1 MGLIWHSDGR
11 PDSPA
16 PGVSRVTIVERAT
29 GAGALTTRLV
39 TIQPGTT
46 TPPHWHRVEEAMMVL
61 EGEGKAV
68 LGDEVMDIR
77 AGATLL
83 GPAGIPHGFINTGSV
98 PMLLAVAFPA
108 IEVETFPA

>member
-1 MGLIWHSDGR
+1 MGLIWHSGGR

-16 PGVSRVTIVERAT
+16 PGVTRVTIVERAT

-39 TIQPGTT
+39 TIQPGIT

>member
-11 PDSPA
+11 PDSPT

-39 TIQPGTT
+39 TIQPGIT

-83 GPAGIPHGFINTGSV
+83 GPAGVPHGFINTGSV

-108 IEVETFPA
+108 IEVETFLV

>member
-11 PDSPA
+11 PDSPS
-16 PGVSRVTIVERAT
+16 PGVARVTIVERAS

-39 TIQPGTT
+39 TIQPGVSTVL
-46 TPPHWHRVEEAMMVL
+46 HWHRVEEAMMVL
-61 EGEGKAV
+61 EGEGQAI
-68 LGDEVMDIR
+68 LGDETMEIR

-98 PMLLAVAFPA
+98 PIVLAVAFPA
-108 IEVETFPA
+108 VEVETFLV